1 MTRELR
7 DKRTKLLKISK
18 GLAET
23 LKDVEDYNKVIV
35 LRDLQ
40 DKAYRKWLFYDKL
53 IKAMENDNERKN

>member
-35 LRDLQ
+35 LREL
-40 DKAYRKWLFYDKL
+40 
-53 IKAMENDNERKN
+53 